1 MNIFQRLNA
10 GATFCIISSLI
21 AGLVVPLSSNN
32 DLVIKFFWDNSE
44 ISLLSIFILFFR
56 IKIQFDDHKHFGE
69 SSQGKNKYRWWG
81 LFIAF
86 LSWVFMTL
94 AGYFIHS
101 PEKASELLFLS
112 ILIST
117 AWISVHLVEISKDPE
132 KKVKDEAIAVMREK
146 WVLLN
151 VVYMFCLVSYL
162 GFLSPVIAPNSVHFL
177 VAVVVFL
184 VFDIF
189 TARLSKSS

>member
-21 AGLVVPLSSNN
+21 AGLVVSLSGNSES
-32 DLVIKFFWDNSE
+32 VIKFFWDNRE
-44 ISLLSIFILFFR
+44 ISLVCIFILFFR
-56 IKIQFDDHKHFGE
+56 IKLQFDDHKHFGE

-86 LSWVFMTL
+86 LSWIFMAL
-94 AGYFIHS
+94 AGYFVHT

-117 AWISVHLVEISKDPE
+117 AWIGVHLLEISKDPE

-146 WVLLN
+146 WVILN

-162 GFLSPVIAPNSVHFL
+162 GFLSPVIIPKSVYFL
-177 VAVVVFL
+177 VAIVVFL
-184 VFDIF
+184 VFDII
-189 TARLSKSS
+189 TARLSNSS